1 MGVTCL
7 GGLCSYLQRLVDRGE
22 ACLCGLH
29 FYLKRPVG
37 QGVKCLGSLCSY
49 LRGLLARVNYVL
61 KKGILW
67 KQRLHQRTETR
78 VCIFPGP
85 D

>member
-1 MGVTCL
+1 MPVA
-7 GGLCSYLQRLVDRGE
+7 GGGGIYLQAFSPSYTNVFFFLVWFYKLGK
-22 ACLCGLH
+22 ANSTYLGVSGYIKNIAFFCL
-29 FYLKRPVG
+29 K
-37 QGVKCLGSLCSY
+37 
-49 LRGLLARVNYVL
+49 YVL

-67 KQRLHQRTETR
+67 MQRLHQRTETR